1 MKNIKISKHAIKR
14 FKKRTGIPK
23 KNISKRVRSAYTL
36 GKSENIL
43 KGTIKNY
50 INDLMKRHPEV
61 RNYNIKIW
69 SGFVW
74 IFIGT
79 KLITLYPIPGSL
91 TKYILN

>member
-1 MKNIKISKHAIKR
+1 MKR

-23 KNISKRVRSAYTL
+23 KNISKRVSKAYTL
-36 GKSENIL
+36 GKSENNL
-43 KGTIKNY
+43 KGTIKHY

-61 RNYNIKIW
+61 RNYDIKIW